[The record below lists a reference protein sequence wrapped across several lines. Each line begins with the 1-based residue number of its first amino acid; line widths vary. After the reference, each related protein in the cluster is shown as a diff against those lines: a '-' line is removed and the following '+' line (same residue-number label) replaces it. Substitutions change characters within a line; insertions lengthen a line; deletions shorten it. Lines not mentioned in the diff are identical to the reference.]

1 MLALTAITAVQ
12 RFVKVWRQ
20 AQVAPVTAARIELRR
35 SRRQSRR
42 VARTRTAP
50 HPRAATPFLTVAA
63 PAGDAARARLQR
75 LAGAV
80 TYGAYRT
87 ASGIVRTLPNFAAD
101 GFAVPAGL
109 GANLTR
115 PERRAMI
122 ERQLRRV
129 DPTLEG
135 WRLRRAVQDAFDSYA
150 RYWIDTFRL
159 PTLPARVVEDGF
171 TTEGYNEHIEGGLAE
186 GRGVILALPH
196 LGGWEWAGRWLT
208 DQGHPV
214 TVIVEQLDPPELFD
228 WFVRLRRDLGMT
240 VVPLGP
246 DAGRAVLKALADNE
260 VVCLLCDRNIGAGGV
275 EVEFFGE
282 RTTAAL
288 RPGDDGDAGGSAAR
302 PRRRLLHPTPE
313 RPSRRRRPA
322 GADGT
327 DGSVPRRRWAGHP
340 GPHVRPRAPD
350 PQGAVAVAHVPAQLA
365 ERSRIHGRH
374 TARMKA
380 RSAWGT
386 EALEAEPVDRVS
398 DESQFQLAKCV
409 RPRSIG

>member
-1 MLALTAITAVQ
+1 
-12 RFVKVWRQ
+12 
-20 AQVAPVTAARIELRR
+20 
-35 SRRQSRR
+35 
-42 VARTRTAP
+42 
-50 HPRAATPFLTVAA
+50 
-63 PAGDAARARLQR
+63 
-75 LAGAV
+75 
-80 TYGAYRT
+80 
-87 ASGIVRTLPNFAAD
+87 
-101 GFAVPAGL
+101 
-109 GANLTR
+109 
-115 PERRAMI
+115 MI

-171 TTEGYNEHIEGGLAE
+171 TTEGYKEHIAGGLAE

-246 DAGRAVLKALADNE
+246 DAGRAVLRALADNE
-260 VVCLLCDRNIGAGGV
+260 IVCLLCDRNIGAGGV
-275 EVEFFGE
+275 EVEFFRE
-282 RTTAAL
+282 RTL
-288 RPGDDGDAGGSAAR
+288 I
-302 PRRRLLHPTPE
+302 
-313 RPSRRRRPA
+313 PSGPAMMAMRA
-322 GADGT
+322 GAPLVPVGVYFT
-327 DGSVPRRRWAGHP
+327 PRPNGHHAVVGPPVPTERIGSVPRRRWAGHP
-340 GPHVRPRAPD
+340 RPHVRPRAPD

-380 RSAWGT
+380 RRAGYGG
-386 EALEAEPVDRVS
+386 
-398 DESQFQLAKCV
+398 
-409 RPRSIG
+409 PRSGGGRPSI